1 MDCTPD
7 DRHGAAPDPA
17 ADGDRRGRPAGPPPD
32 PAAGDAYA
40 LFVRG
45 TDLLEQRL
53 YAQAAISL
61 EQARRL
67 EPGKISILEAL
78 GRAYF
83 HVQRYRQAAAVFG
96 EVVERR
102 PDEDFSQ
109 FCLGRSLEMLG
120 DLTGARRHM
129 GLAVGMRP
137 GRADYRRYLDRIS
150 DRR

>member
-1 MDCTPD
+1 VSDAP
-7 DRHGAAPDPA
+7 HQGAEGGGHAV
-17 ADGDRRGRPAGPPPD
+17 PPD

-45 TDLLEQRL
+45 TELLDQRH

-67 EPGKISILEAL
+67 EPGKTSILEAL

-83 HVQRYRQAAAVFG
+83 HGGNYGRAADAFR
-96 EVVERR
+96 EVVDLH
-102 PDEDFSQ
+102 PDDDFSQ

-120 DLTGARRHM
+120 DLSGARRHM
-129 GLAVGMRP
+129 ALAVGLRP
-137 GRADYRRYLDRIS
+137 KRADYRRYLDRVNE
-150 DRR
+150 RR

>member
-1 MDCTPD
+1 MQDAAQPPD
-7 DRHGAAPDPA
+7 DHLPR
-17 ADGDRRGRPAGPPPD
+17 D

-40 LFVRG
+40 LFIRG
-45 TDLLEQRL
+45 TQLLEQGFHL
-53 YAQAAISL
+53 QATVSL

-83 HVQRYRQAAAVFG
+83 HARRYREAAGVFG

-102 PDEDFSQ
+102 PDDDFSQ
-109 FCLGRSLEMLG
+109 FCLGRSLEKLG

-129 GLAVGMRP
+129 SLAAGMKP
-137 GRADYRRYLDRIS
+137 GRADYRRYLDRVRG
-150 DRR
+150 RRG